1 MRFLVQLQRGWTI
14 GIAALKVA
22 LREPKLMALATLP
35 LLTVVALIYLAIFG
49 PLKSVWIMLVHADKL
64 VVYAIGLL
72 GYLLLWFIMMF
83 FNTALIAATLD
94 YFENGKVSVRSA
106 FAMAVQR
113 LPQILAWSVF
123 AATVGLLLSFISS
136 MIRGALES
144 VSTLLGDVL
153 GGLLEASWVVAT
165 YFVAPVLIIEGVG
178 PVAAVKR
185 SMQVLRQAWG
195 ESLGSGVGLGLFWL
209 VLVALPVTAMFGLL
223 AMGALPQEAWWF
235 GAGFALIYTV
245 AAITLLAVVA
255 ALQCSALFVFAA
267 TGKAP
272 SGFDGAAMAGAFQP
286 RR

>member
-1 MRFLVQLQRGWTI
+1 MRFLVRLQRGWTI

-49 PLKSVWIMLVHADKL
+49 PLSSVWIMLVHADKL

-94 YFENGKVSVRSA
+94 YFENGTVSVRTA

-178 PVAAVKR
+178 PVAAMKR

-209 VLVALPVTAMFGLL
+209 VLVAIPVTAMFGLL

-245 AAITLLAVVA
+245 TAITLLAVVA

-272 SGFDGAAMAGAFQP
+272 SGFDGTAMAGAFQP